1 MIDASFNFR
10 PTRPLAE
17 IMDEYIRT
25 VDYLYEPSKYL
36 ARSYHNILA
45 MRPTRAA
52 ATGKPPGRSQG
63 NRKDRL
69 PRRQGIVADY
79 RGQFWGQL
87 VGVYRQNPS
96 RLTKYLVQCGMGENL
111 FRIRESL
118 LARASRSGPVNL
130 APA

>member
-1 MIDASFNFR
+1 V
-10 PTRPLAE
+10 
-17 IMDEYIRT
+17 DEYIRA

-36 ARSYHNILA
+36 ARAYRYILA

-52 ATGKPPGRSQG
+52 AATGTPQGRG
-63 NRKDRL
+63 NAKQKARL
-69 PRRQGIVADY
+69 PLSHQLQDLAALLKLVWRQGIVADY
-79 RGQFWGQL
+79 RGQFWRQL

-96 RLTKYLVQCGMGENL
+96 RLTKYLVKCGAGEDL

-130 APA
+130 APD